1 MTPISYDL
9 KGAQAVTGLST
20 SHLKRAI
27 GEGHLK
33 AKRSNERDDGT
44 LAGKWVIRARDLEA
58 YIDSLPDG

>member
-9 KGAQAVTGLST
+9 KTAAAMTGLSP

-27 GEGHLK
+27 NEGLLK
-33 AKRSNERDDGT
+33 AKRSNDD
-44 LAGKWVIRARDLEA
+44 AGAKWSKWVVRAPDLEA